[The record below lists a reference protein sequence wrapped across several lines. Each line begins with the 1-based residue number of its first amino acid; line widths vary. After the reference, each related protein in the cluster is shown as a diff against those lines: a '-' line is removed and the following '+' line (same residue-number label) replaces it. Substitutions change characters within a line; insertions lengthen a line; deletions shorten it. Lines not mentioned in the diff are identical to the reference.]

1 MTPLSPAQILVGK
14 AVPAVLIG
22 LLQSSVILVIIRFWF
37 GIPMAGSVAVLY
49 AGLLVFTLAAV
60 GLGLSISA
68 LSLTM
73 QQAMLYTF
81 LLIMPLMLLSGMIT
95 PVRNMPEVLQLA
107 TYANPLRFGVLIA
120 REVYLE
126 GAGLADIA
134 PALVPLVVTG
144 GHHAAAGRL
153 AVPQPPVLSGAGSMT
168 RADIGRAPGTGTHG
182 GRLGGHGRPRLS

>member
-1 MTPLSPAQILVGK
+1 M
-14 AVPAVLIG
+14 
-22 LLQSSVILVIIRFWF
+22 
-37 GIPMAGSVAVLY
+37 
-49 AGLLVFTLAAV
+49 

-134 PALVPLVVTG
+134 PRWCPGGDG

-153 AVPQPPVLSGAGSMT
+153 VVPQPPVLSGAGSMT